1 MSQGTLY
8 TFPSPR
14 STILEALIKAYKI
27 DVTVKVGA
35 ESKEFATYFPLKKA
49 PAFVGPKGFKLT
61 ECIAIAY
68 YCMLINLLL
77 LLLYVVFLANVTWLA
92 HYNNEENMINLIED
106 EKVRDTLL
114 GRNNVEKASVLKWLS
129 FVNGDIVA
137 ESVKYYANV
146 KNLVPYNKKVVEN
159 ASAKFDEYTQIIE
172 QRLKEYT
179 FLVAERITLA
189 DVFVGGAFT
198 FFFSVNADAAWRK
211 AHPAITRWFNTVI
224 KSEPLVQIFADFKP
238 VDKKLE
244 FVPPKKEKKPA
255 AKKPEAAAKKPEAPA
270 AEAPAAEAKKPKH
283 PLELLGKSTFN
294 LDEWKR
300 EYSNNDT
307 RPVAL
312 PWFWEHYN
320 PEEYS
325 IWKVS
330 YKYNDELTLTF
341 MSNNLVGG
349 FINRLSGSVK
359 YMFGCLVV
367 YGENNNNGII
377 GAVMIR
383 GQEFKPAFDVAPD
396 WESYDYEKLDVST
409 EENKE
414 FVNNMW
420 AWDKPVVVNGESKE
434 IADGKVLK

>member
-1 MSQGTLY
+1 MHATQKTKIY
-8 TFPSPR
+8 PS
-14 STILEALIKAYKI
+14 LIK
-27 DVTVKVGA
+27 
-35 ESKEFATYFPLKKA
+35 P
-49 PAFVGPKGFKLT
+49 
-61 ECIAIAY
+61 
-68 YCMLINLLL
+68 
-77 LLLYVVFLANVTWLA
+77 VV
-92 HYNNEENMINLIED
+92 NLIED
-106 EKVRDTLL
+106 EKVRATLL
-114 GRNNVEKASVLKWLS
+114 GRNNTEKASILKWLS
-129 FVNGDIVA
+129 FVNSDVVG

-159 ASAKFDEYTQIIE
+159 ASVKFDQYAQVIE

-179 FLVAERITLA
+179 FLVSERITLA

-224 KSEPLVQIFADFKP
+224 KSEPLVSIFAEFKP

-255 AKKPEAAAKKPEAPA
+255 AAKKPEAAAAKKPEAPA
-270 AEAPAAEAKKPKH
+270 AEAPAAEKKPKH

-377 GAVMIR
+377 GAVMVR

-396 WESYDYEKLDVST
+396 WESYDYEKFDVST